1 MIRHLRW
8 KVVATNMLLISLVL
22 LAVFAAVYFISRG
35 NYHKNVQQQLYQ
47 ALEQGDYGRSQPGM
61 DSIPCFVAEVYG
73 SGTVRVA
80 GNSYYDL
87 SDETRMAEIVTAAL
101 AADEDAGTLDEF
113 HLRYLRQRGY
123 TTTAIA
129 FTDTYLEYT
138 SLHTLLKACSLVGCG
153 ALVVLFLCSYLLSG
167 VVTKPVGAAW
177 AQQEQF
183 LSDAS
188 HELKTP
194 LTVILSS
201 AVYAVYTLNGGAK
214 QESTSVRVKAE
225 ITGLAELLEQSA
237 SPEQAVYVDNIRAEG
252 RRMKA
257 LVEDMLT
264 LFRAQK
270 NAGSPPDTV
279 TDLSEAAV
287 TAALR
292 FEPVAFEA
300 GHVLDY
306 DIAPSLPVRGDG
318 AKLGQALA
326 VLLDNA
332 VKYAAPGTPI
342 RLTAVRQGSRAVV
355 SVTDQGPDIPSDKL
369 PRIFDRFYRA
379 DDART
384 DGDSFGLGLP
394 IAKAIVDAHRGVLR
408 CDSSGGVTTFS
419 ISLPL
424 TAGKQERGTDH
435 V

>member
-201 AVYAVYTLNGGAK
+201 A
-214 QESTSVRVKAE
+214 
-225 ITGLAELLEQSA
+225 ELLEQSA

-300 GHVLDY
+300 GHPLQY
-306 DIAPSLPVRGDG
+306 DIQNGLSVMGDCQQ
-318 AKLGQALA
+318 LEQLLEI
-326 VLLDNA
+326 LLDNA
-332 VKYAAPGTPI
+332 VKYAAPDSPI
-342 RLTAVRQGSRAVV
+342 SLSLEKERRGVILRCANRC
-355 SVTDQGPDIPSDKL
+355 TDPDSIDPQKL
-369 PRIFDRFYRA
+369 FDRFYQA
-379 DDART
+379 DPSRGAGGFGVGLSIARGIAEGHHGAIHAAL
-384 DGDSFGLGLP
+384 DGDTITFT
-394 IAKAIVDAHRGVLR
+394 AQLR
-408 CDSSGGVTTFS
+408 
-419 ISLPL
+419 
-424 TAGKQERGTDH
+424 
-435 V
+435 

>member
-22 LAVFAAVYFISRG
+22 LAVFAAVVLISRN
-35 NYHKNVQQQLYQ
+35 NYRKSVQQQLYQ
-47 ALEQGDYGRSQPGM
+47 ALESGDYGSRQPGAEG
-61 DSIPCFVAEVYG
+61 IPCFVAEVYA
-73 SGTVRVA
+73 SGMARVA

-87 SDETRMAEIVTAAL
+87 SDQSQLAAIVTEAL
-101 AADEDAGTLDEF
+101 AQEEDTGLLADF
-113 HLRYLRQRGY
+113 HLRYLRKTGY
-123 TTTAIA
+123 TSTLIA
-129 FTDTYLEYT
+129 FTDTTLEST
-138 SLHTLLKACSLVGCG
+138 TMRSMAAVCSLAGSA
-153 ALVVLFLCSYLLSG
+153 ALLVLFLCSYLLSG
-167 VVTKPVGAAW
+167 VVTRPVGAAW

-201 AVYAVYTLNGGAK
+201 A
-214 QESTSVRVKAE
+214 
-225 ITGLAELLEQSA
+225 ELLNQSA
-237 SPEQAVYVDNIRAEG
+237 LPEQAVYIDNIREES
-252 RRMKA
+252 RRMKL

-264 LFRAQK
+264 LSRAQRS
-270 NAGSPPDTV
+270 AGSLPEQT

-300 GHVLDY
+300 GKRLEY

-326 VLLDNA
+326 ALLDNA
-332 VKYAAPGTPI
+332 VKYSDSGTDI
-342 RLTAVRQGSRAVV
+342 HLTAEKQGRFAVV
-355 SVTDQGPDIPSDKL
+355 TVADSGPDIPADKL
-369 PRIFDRFYRA
+369 PHIFDRFYRA
-379 DDART
+379 DEART

-394 IAKAIVDAHRGVLR
+394 IAKAIIDAHRGMLR
-408 CDSSGGVTTFS
+408 CESGGGVTRFIIT
-419 ISLPL
+419 LPL
-424 TAGKQERGTDH
+424 AAGKQERGTDH
-435 V
+435 A

>member
-22 LAVFAAVYFISRG
+22 LAVFAAVYFISRD
-35 NYHKNVQQQLYQ
+35 NYRKNVRQQLYQ
-47 ALEQGDYGRSQPGM
+47 ALEQGDYGLSQPGT
-61 DSIPCFVAEVYG
+61 DSIPCFVAEAYD
-73 SGTVRVA
+73 SGTVRVS

-87 SDETRMAEIVTAAL
+87 NDETRLAQIVTAAL
-101 AADEDAGTLDEF
+101 TAPEDEGTLDEF
-113 HLRYLRQRGY
+113 HLRYLRRCGY
-123 TTTAIA
+123 VSTAIA

-138 SLHTLLKACSLVGCG
+138 SLRTLLTACSLVGCG
-153 ALVVLFLCSYLLSG
+153 ALVVLFLCSYFLSG

-201 AVYAVYTLNGGAK
+201 A
-214 QESTSVRVKAE
+214 Q
-225 ITGLAELLEQSA
+225 LLEQSA
-237 SPEQAVYVDNIRAEG
+237 APEQVPYVDNIQAEG

-270 NAGSPPDTV
+270 SAGILPDTAADV
-279 TDLSEAAV
+279 SAAAV

-300 GHVLDY
+300 GHLLDY
-306 DIAPSLPVRGDG
+306 DIAPSLSVRGDS
-318 AKLGQALA
+318 AKLEQALA

-332 VKYAAPGTPI
+332 VKYAAPGTAI
-342 RLTAVRQGSRAVV
+342 HLDAARQGSRAVV
-355 SVTDQGPDIPSDKL
+355 TVANEGPDIPADKL
-369 PRIFDRFYRA
+369 PHIFDRFYRA
-379 DDART
+379 DEART

-394 IAKAIVDAHRGVLR
+394 IAKAIVDAHRGTLR
-408 CDSSGGVTTFS
+408 CTSGGGITKFS

-424 TAGKQERGTDH
+424 AAGKQERGSSH

>member
-22 LAVFAAVYFISRG
+22 LAVFAAVFFISRD
-35 NYHKNVQQQLYQ
+35 NYRKNVQQQLYQ
-47 ALEQGDYGRSQPGM
+47 ALEQGDYGISQPGV

-87 SDETRMAEIVTAAL
+87 SDETRLADIVTAAL
-101 AADEDAGTLDEF
+101 HRTADSGTLDEY
-113 HLRYLRQRGY
+113 HLRYLRQTGY
-123 TTTAIA
+123 ATTAIA

-138 SLHTLLKACSLVGCG
+138 SLRTLLSACSLVGSV

-201 AVYAVYTLNGGAK
+201 AD
-214 QESTSVRVKAE
+214 
-225 ITGLAELLEQSA
+225 LLRRSA
-237 SPEQAVYVDNIRAEG
+237 APEQEAYIDNIQAES
-252 RRMKA
+252 RRMRS

-270 NAGSPPDTV
+270 SAGTLPET
-279 TDLSEAAV
+279 AV

-300 GHVLDY
+300 GHLLEY
-306 DIAPSLPVRGDG
+306 DIAPGLSARGDG
-318 AKLGQALA
+318 ARLGQALA

-342 RLTAVRQGSRAVV
+342 QLDAARQGSRAVLA
-355 SVTDQGPDIPSDKL
+355 VTNRGEDIPADKL
-369 PRIFDRFYRA
+369 PHIFDRFYRA
-379 DDART
+379 DEART
-384 DGDSFGLGLP
+384 DGSSFGLGLA
-394 IAKAIVDAHRGVLR
+394 IAKAIVDAHRGVIR
-408 CDSSGGVTTFS
+408 CESGGGVTRFI

-424 TAGKQERGTDH
+424 AAGKQERGTDH

>member
-22 LAVFAAVYFISRG
+22 LAVFAAVFFISRD
-35 NYHKNVQQQLYQ
+35 NYRKNVQQQLYQ
-47 ALEQGDYGRSQPGM
+47 ALEQGDYGISQPGL

-87 SDETRMAEIVTAAL
+87 SDETRLADIVTAAL
-101 AADEDAGTLDEF
+101 HRTADSGTLDEY
-113 HLRYLRQRGY
+113 HLRYLRQTGY
-123 TTTAIA
+123 ATTAIA

-138 SLHTLLKACSLVGCG
+138 SLRTLLSACSLVGSV

-177 AQQEQF
+177 TQQEQF

-201 AVYAVYTLNGGAK
+201 AD
-214 QESTSVRVKAE
+214 
-225 ITGLAELLEQSA
+225 LLRRSA
-237 SPEQAVYVDNIRAEG
+237 APEQEAYIDNIQAES
-252 RRMKA
+252 RRMRS
-257 LVEDMLT
+257 LVEDMLA

-270 NAGSPPDTV
+270 SAGTLPDTTADV
-279 TDLSEAAV
+279 SETAV

-300 GHVLDY
+300 GHLLEY
-306 DIAPSLPVRGDG
+306 DITPGLFVRGDG
-318 AKLGQALA
+318 ARLGQALA

-332 VKYAAPGTPI
+332 VKYAVPGTPI
-342 RLTAVRQGSRAVV
+342 QLDAARQGSRAVLT
-355 SVTDQGPDIPSDKL
+355 VTNRGEDIPADKL
-369 PRIFDRFYRA
+369 PHIFDRFYRA
-379 DDART
+379 DEART
-384 DGDSFGLGLP
+384 DGSSFGLGLA
-394 IAKAIVDAHRGVLR
+394 IAKAIVDAHRGTIR
-408 CDSSGGVTTFS
+408 CESGGGVTRFI

-424 TAGKQERGTDH
+424 AAGKQERGTDH

>member
-22 LAVFAAVYFISRG
+22 LAVFAAVFFISRD
-35 NYHKNVQQQLYQ
+35 NYRKNVQQQLYQ
-47 ALEQGDYGRSQPGM
+47 ALEQGDYGISQPGV

-87 SDETRMAEIVTAAL
+87 SDETRLADIVTAAL
-101 AADEDAGTLDEF
+101 HRTADSGTLDEY
-113 HLRYLRQRGY
+113 HLRYLRQTGY
-123 TTTAIA
+123 ATTAIA

-138 SLHTLLKACSLVGCG
+138 SLRTLLSACSLVGSV

-201 AVYAVYTLNGGAK
+201 AD
-214 QESTSVRVKAE
+214 
-225 ITGLAELLEQSA
+225 LLRRSA
-237 SPEQAVYVDNIRAEG
+237 APEQEAYIDNIQAES
-252 RRMKA
+252 RRMRS

-264 LFRAQK
+264 LFHAQK
-270 NAGSPPDTV
+270 SAGTLPDTTADV
-279 TDLSEAAV
+279 SETAV

-300 GHVLDY
+300 GHLLEY
-306 DIAPSLPVRGDG
+306 DIAPGLSARGDG

-342 RLTAVRQGSRAVV
+342 QLDAARQGSRAVLT
-355 SVTDQGPDIPSDKL
+355 VTNRGEDIPADKL
-369 PRIFDRFYRA
+369 PHIFDRFYRA
-379 DDART
+379 DEART
-384 DGDSFGLGLP
+384 DGSSFGLGLA
-394 IAKAIVDAHRGVLR
+394 IAKAIVDAHRGVIR
-408 CDSSGGVTTFS
+408 CESGGGVTRFI

-424 TAGKQERGTDH
+424 AAGKQERGTDH